1 MNIPSCKGQDR
12 FSNRDVV
19 VECQHCGDLF
29 ELKTYSI
36 PRGKS
41 VVLTF
46 SPFVNLVMMVT
57 GSASIKYDQSSFELT
72 MGQVWLAG
80 FDEEFELTNDLK
92 EQDVVVICVGIRA
105 AMLTRFYE
113 RYDNA
118 LLNKKQALKMVK
130 SVLPKGKAPIIFPSC
145 DLTRLTL
152 DSFRL
157 FSRLDDHGLNALK
170 LEELLLLKLK
180 SDHGQILADEL
191 LNRVNPAQEK
201 FRRFME
207 ANITKNWSIATYAK
221 NIGMS
226 LTSFKNMF
234 GQVFRESS
242 PKSWVNER
250 RLRHADIQLRTT
262 SKRLV
267 DIAIESG
274 FSSQSY
280 FTQLYKSKYGVSP
293 SEARQKCI

>member
-1 MNIPSCKGQDR
+1 MNTPSYKGQDGFR
-12 FSNRDVV
+12 NSRVAID
-19 VECQHCGDLF
+19 CQHCGDLF
-29 ELKTYSI
+29 ELKTFSI
-36 PRGKS
+36 PRGES
-41 VVLTF
+41 IVLTF

-57 GSASIKYDQSSFELT
+57 GSAGIRYHQSNFELT
-72 MGQVWLAG
+72 IGQVWLAG
-80 FDEEFELTNDLK
+80 SDEDFELSNNLK
-92 EQDVVVICVGIRA
+92 DQDIVVICVGIRA

-118 LLNKKQALKMVK
+118 LFRKEQALKMVK
-130 SVLPKGKAPIIFPSC
+130 SVLPKGKDPIVFPSC
-145 DLTRLTL
+145 ELTRLTL

-157 FSRLDDHGLNALK
+157 FSRLDDEGLNALK

-180 SDHGQILADEL
+180 SDQGQILADEL
-191 LNRVNPAQEK
+191 LNRVNPVQEK

-207 ANITKNWSIATYAK
+207 ANVTKNWCIATYAK

-234 GQVFRESS
+234 SQVFSESS
-242 PKSWVNER
+242 PKSWINER
-250 RLRHADIQLRTT
+250 RLRHANIQLRTT

-267 DIAIESG
+267 DIALESG